1 VKSLIH
7 SQLPWGVPLVHG
19 PISEAALYSRKL
31 PWQISFVA
39 GEQRT
44 QLKYAIA
51 TGRLSYGW

>member
-1 VKSLIH
+1 VD
-7 SQLPWGVPLVHG
+7 G